1 MNERFSDRARHAMAL
16 ANLEAGKLGHGY
28 LAPGHIM
35 LGLIAEGACVATT
48 ALRVLDVDLSAVRDK
63 VASLME
69 KGDVGA
75 ASASR
80 AHTTETREVIARAI
94 EEARKFG
101 HRYVGTEHLML
112 SLCQQ
117 AGSVPTR
124 VLKDVGVELA
134 PLREKVLAM
143 LRTGVD
149 AGHDLAHSRHGEFEW
164 VHQQELAKAFRSP
177 KFWHTMILAVDSAN
191 RLGAGEVEPKHLL
204 LALLRDDM
212 TDVAKIL
219 GEKGVTADWV
229 RGKLG
234 RGGG

>member
-1 MNERFSDRARHAMAL
+1 MAL

-35 LGLIAEGACVATT
+35 LGLIGEGACVATS
-48 ALRVLDVDLSAVRDK
+48 ALRMLDVDLEEIRDR

-69 KGDVGA
+69 KGESEN

-80 AHTTETREVIARAI
+80 AHTKETREVIARAI

-117 AGSVPTR
+117 AESVPAK
-124 VLKDVGVELA
+124 VLKDAGVELE

-149 AGHDLAHSRHGEFEW
+149 AGHDLVHSRHGEFEW
-164 VHQQELAKAFRSP
+164 VHQQELAKVFRSP

-191 RLGAGEVEPKHLL
+191 RLGAGELEPGHLL
-204 LALLRDDM
+204 LALLRDN
-212 TDVAKIL
+212 TSEVAKIL
-219 GEKGVTADWV
+219 REKGVTADWL

-234 RGGG
+234 NGKG